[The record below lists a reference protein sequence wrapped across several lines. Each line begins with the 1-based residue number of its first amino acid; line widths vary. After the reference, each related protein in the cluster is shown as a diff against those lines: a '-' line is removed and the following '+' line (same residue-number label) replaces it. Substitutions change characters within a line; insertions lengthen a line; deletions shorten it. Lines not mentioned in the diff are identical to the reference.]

1 MKSLRYL
8 LARTL
13 KKARG
18 SAIDGSEVHG
28 TAKIES
34 GCQIVDSVFGRHSFC
49 GYDCTLL
56 NCEVG
61 SFCSIASRVSVGGPG
76 HPVDFVSTSPVFLSH
91 RDSVKAKF
99 ARHEYSSQPRTI
111 IGHDVWIGEG
121 AYVKAGVRIGHGS
134 VVGMASVVT
143 RDVAP
148 YSVVA
153 GNPARL
159 VRMRFEAD
167 VAEAL
172 LRLQWWDWPE
182 EKLAEYG
189 RYFDDPVSL
198 LDRCRTP

>member
-99 ARHEYSSQPRTI
+99 ARHEYSFRPRTI

-121 AYVKAGVRIGHGS
+121 AYIKSGVRIGHGS

-148 YSVVA
+148 YSIVA

-159 VRMRFEAD
+159 IRMRFEPH

-172 LRLQWWDWPE
+172 LRLQWWNWPE
-182 EKLAEYG
+182 AKLAEYG
-189 RYFDDPVSL
+189 RYFDDPASL
-198 LDRCRTP
+198 LDRFQSP